1 MAAIFAS
8 KRNQKKGSSLGKAP
22 SHQFRPVLN
31 STQCSRDRLGSSTE
45 TRVKGEV
52 THVRRQQC
60 LPVCDY
66 VKARGQPREPLHRV
80 SKQELGDQVI
90 SATAPPS
97 TRPIRHGQAWTRSSL
112 QHESP
117 SKQPPSLQ
125 SSREVDHDSELDSSF
140 DMDSSTPPSPS
151 DLEALR
157 ETWEQVRLHNTKI
170 SKVSAPE
177 KYTVTVVTDRHLK
190 FTPAPSRTRFSWSED
205 GMLRPRG
212 GGINFGMTVGG
223 YQII

>member
-8 KRNQKKGSSLGKAP
+8 KRNQKKGSSLGKA
-22 SHQFRPVLN
+22 SSRQFRPVLN
-31 STQCSRDRLGSSTE
+31 STQCSRDRLGLSTK
-45 TRVKGEV
+45 TRVEGEV

-60 LPVCDY
+60 LPVCGY
-66 VKARGQPREPLHRV
+66 VKARGQARELLHRV
-80 SKQELGDQVI
+80 L
-90 SATAPPS
+90 SATTPPN
-97 TRPIRHGQAWTRSSL
+97 TRPIRHGQAWTQSFL
-112 QHESP
+112 QRGSP

-125 SSREVDHDSELDSSF
+125 SSREVDHDSDLNSSF
-140 DMDSSTPPSPS
+140 DIDSSTPPPPS

-157 ETWEQVRLHNTKI
+157 ETWEQVRLHNTII

-190 FTPAPSRTRFSWSED
+190 FAPAPSRTRFSWSED
-205 GMLRPRG
+205 GMLRARD
-212 GGINFGMTVGG
+212 GGINFEITVGT